1 MTRTLFLAWQDPRK
15 PRWCL
20 IGRLRWDGHIFQF
33 VYTRGALKAQKA
45 GGFAPLAAFPDFRKE
60 YQSEELFPLFTNRL
74 MPASRPDYPLFLQ
87 WLNIPRP
94 DANPMAILAR
104 SGGHRVTDTLE
115 VFPCPE
121 DSRDGIYETVFFSH
135 LSEEPSLHAESL
147 TPGEHLVVKQDPQ
160 NQEDPN
166 ALALYTAAGEPL
178 GYCPRF
184 LRGEILS
191 LMKDGDNPPSIT
203 VEKVNPRPAPIQFR
217 VLCRL
222 RMKWTAGF
230 QPFSDPEFQPIGS
243 AEKPELQVA

>member
-87 WLNIPRP
+87 WLNIPRT
-94 DANPMAILAR
+94 DANPMSILAR

-121 DSRDGIYETVFFSH
+121 DTHNGIYETAFFVRGLRDMSKDASDH
-135 LSEEPSLHAESL
+135 SENLA
-147 TPGEHLVVKQDPQ
+147 PGEQLVVRP
-160 NQEDPN
+160 EDPN
-166 ALALYTAAGEPL
+166 ALE
-178 GYCPRF
+178 
-184 LRGEILS
+184 LR
-191 LMKDGDNPPSIT
+191 
-203 VEKVNPRPAPIQFR
+203 
-217 VLCRL
+217 
-222 RMKWTAGF
+222 TAGAN
-230 QPFSDPEFQPIGS
+230 PGTGRNAGRS
-243 AEKPELQVA
+243 AS